1 MSTGVELLL
10 TKMDLFFSTRV
21 AGIRDFVNSLK
32 LILMVYIFPG
42 IFCFSAEMNFFLL
55 SENKMCASDCVSRIL
70 FHTTEFKYYF
80 GRENKNSSNY
90 MYHDGKFYAMNLIF
104 DPGQSRSK
112 K

>member
-10 TKMDLFFSTRV
+10 TKIDLFFSTRV

-55 SENKMCASDCVSRIL
+55 SENKMRASDCVSRIL
-70 FHTTEFKYYF
+70 FHTIGFKSISAEKTKILQTICTTRISF
-80 GRENKNSSNY
+80 TLCPES
-90 MYHDGKFYAMNLIF
+90 
-104 DPGQSRSK
+104 
-112 K
+112 